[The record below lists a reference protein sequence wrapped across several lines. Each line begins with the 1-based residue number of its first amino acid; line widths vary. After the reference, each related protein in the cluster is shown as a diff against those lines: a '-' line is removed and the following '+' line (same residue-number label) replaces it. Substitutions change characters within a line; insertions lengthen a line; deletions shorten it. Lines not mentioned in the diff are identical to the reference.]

1 MVLLHSATLT
11 VKRSD
16 RPTHV
21 PSPWK
26 LGTSPPACIGRAA
39 SLQPKIRL
47 EPELHLA
54 PSAFATPE
62 QERSHRRAP
71 EIMSGEAEYW
81 TFPTDPGDFDKDER
95 ISFSRLD
102 NKYIAVQDDG
112 TEYEF
117 DAGLR
122 RWIPVIDEDLIQ
134 EQQKGYFMA
143 GAGAGADYDNDDAES
158 TPARGGRK
166 RNRSDDREVSCVRM
180 QINTNTTWRA
190 HFVAHPS
197 FPRIA
202 RELVSGRGE
211 ENVTEQTLNLLLSL
225 WRATG

>member
-1 MVLLHSATLT
+1 
-11 VKRSD
+11 
-16 RPTHV
+16 
-21 PSPWK
+21 
-26 LGTSPPACIGRAA
+26 
-39 SLQPKIRL
+39 
-47 EPELHLA
+47 
-54 PSAFATPE
+54 
-62 QERSHRRAP
+62 
-71 EIMSGEAEYW
+71 MSGEAEYW

-117 DAGLR
+117 EAGLR

-143 GAGAGADYDNDDAES
+143 GAGAGADDDNDNDDAES

-180 QINTNTTWRA
+180 QIKYKTPPGERTLSHTR
-190 HFVAHPS
+190 V
-197 FPRIA
+197 FP
-202 RELVSGRGE
+202 E
-211 ENVTEQTLNLLLSL
+211 SL
-225 WRATG
+225 ASWSPEGVRKM